1 MTRALHIVPAPPSQS
16 EPEQPKDVTMLLRAE
31 IMARDWGRVMV
42 EGDRRK
48 PWRTMVWRG

>member
-31 IMARDWGRVMV
+31 IERRDWSAMHVAA
-42 EGDRRK
+42 DRRK

>member
-1 MTRALHIVPAPPSQS
+1 MTPRNLRAVPK
-16 EPEQPKDVTMLLRAE
+16 EPDEQPVDITLALRGDIAK
-31 IMARDWGRVMV
+31 IDWGRVMV